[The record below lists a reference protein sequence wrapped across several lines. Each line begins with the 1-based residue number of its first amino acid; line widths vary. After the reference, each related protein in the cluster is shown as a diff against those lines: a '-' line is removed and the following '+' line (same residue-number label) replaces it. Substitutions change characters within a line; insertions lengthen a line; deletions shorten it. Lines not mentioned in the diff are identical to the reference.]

1 MTVTEANSHTNH
13 TNHTNESQKLPQE
26 FVAVC
31 ELSRLQ
37 PNRGVAVLLCG
48 VPVAVFLLE
57 DGSLHAVDNI
67 DPLSGASVMSRGL
80 TGEND
85 GEPTVASPLYK
96 QRYSLGTG
104 RCVEEPSVSL
114 GVHHVQVVDGM
125 VEISV
130 RNDGGTS

>member
-1 MTVTEANSHTNH
+1 MTVTEAD
-13 TNHTNESQKLPQE
+13 SQTRAQG

-37 PNRGVAVLLCG
+37 ANRGVAVLLCG

-104 RCVEEPSVSL
+104 RSVEEPSVSL
-114 GVHHVQVVDGM
+114 GVHHVQVTDGM
-125 VEISV
+125 VEIAL
-130 RNDGGTS
+130 RNGRGAS

>member
-1 MTVTEANSHTNH
+1 MTITEANGQ
-13 TNHTNESQKLPQE
+13 TNESQKLPQG

-37 PNRGVAVLLCG
+37 ANRGVAVLLCG
-48 VPVAVFLLE
+48 VPIAVFLLE

-80 TGEND
+80 TGEKD

-104 RCVEEPSVSL
+104 HCVEEPSVSL

-125 VEISV
+125 VEIALGNG
-130 RNDGGTS
+130 RGTS